1 MKSPFT
7 GGKVSLQNE
16 KRTFDYKNQQFEIVF
31 YYYVCCDTNQQFTDT
46 VLDELNINQVHNQ
59 YRELDGVL

>member
-16 KRTFDYKNQQFEIVF
+16 KRTFEYRNQQFEIVF
-31 YYYVCCDTNQQFTDT
+31 YYYVCSDTNQQFTNT
-46 VLDELNINQVHNQ
+46 ALDELNINQVHNQ
-59 YRELDGVL
+59 YMELHGEM